1 MWWPG
6 ALWAMALAVLALPSW
21 AQTQAP
27 DAASQEGLRR
37 QEERARL
44 SAEPPPAPSELKA
57 QPSAPATTL
66 PDNESPCF
74 VVTDIT
80 LQGKDAQRFR
90 WLQDA
95 ALPFM
100 RRCVGVQGLNVITFA
115 LNRQLQDAGYATSR
129 VSLPQQTLASGTL
142 ELQVSVGRVESIVLA
157 DSGAPAGGW
166 GTWRNAFPLSEGDML
181 DVHALEQGLEQMKR
195 LPSQRVTTRLE
206 PGTQPDTTRVV
217 IDREPTSL
225 RERIRG
231 SIGLDNSGSA
241 ALGRG
246 QLSANVALDN
256 PLGLNDVVSLS
267 FSSNAEH
274 VQASHRSQSASV
286 NYSIPWGYNT
296 FSASAS
302 ASRFAQTV
310 QGTTVNFLS
319 SGTSYSQSLRW
330 DRTVLR
336 TSSAKGGIYADLS
349 SRRAQSY
356 IDDTEL
362 VVQRRRTTQI
372 ETGVTWRQLFEQS
385 SLDVS
390 LGLRRGMPWN
400 SAQDDLPTAATG
412 GLTLRPQLWLLNASY
427 DTAVPWFKDLPLAY
441 SLNLRGQST
450 HQQTLSIDQM
460 AIGGRYSVRGF
471 DGDSVL
477 LAESGLIARNELSTP
492 AAALTAWT
500 GSPAS
505 WLLAFD
511 YGRVWGPSA
520 GGLVGNK
527 LAGLAVG
534 ARVRG
539 KALQVDF
546 TLGTPLYAPAGFKT
560 RRVNAYVSTTYVF

>member
-1 MWWPG
+1 
-6 ALWAMALAVLALPSW
+6 
-21 AQTQAP
+21 
-27 DAASQEGLRR
+27 
-37 QEERARL
+37 
-44 SAEPPPAPSELKA
+44 
-57 QPSAPATTL
+57 
-66 PDNESPCF
+66 
-74 VVTDIT
+74 
-80 LQGKDAQRFR
+80 
-90 WLQDA
+90 
-95 ALPFM
+95 
-100 RRCVGVQGLNVITFA
+100 VITVA
-115 LNRQLQDAGYATSR
+115 LNKQLQDAGHATSH
-129 VSLPQQTLASGTL
+129 VSLPQQSLASGML
-142 ELQVSVGRVESIVLA
+142 ELQVSVGRVESIALA
-157 DSGAPAGGW
+157 DSGNPTGAWGVWGAW
-166 GTWRNAFPLSEGDML
+166 GTWRNAFPVSEGDVL

-195 LPSQRVTTRLE
+195 LPSQRVSTRLE
-206 PGTQPDTTRVV
+206 PGAQPDTTRVV
-217 IDREPTSL
+217 IEREPMSL

-241 ALGRG
+241 ALGRA
-246 QLSANVALDN
+246 QLSANAALDN
-256 PLGLNDVVSLS
+256 PLGLNDIVSLS
-267 FSSNAEH
+267 LSSNAEH
-274 VQASHRSQSASV
+274 VQASHRSQSAGI
-286 NYSIPWGYNT
+286 NYTIPWGYNT

-319 SGTSYSQSLRW
+319 SGTSCSQSLRW

-336 TSSAKGGIYADLS
+336 TSSAKGGLYADLS

-372 ETGVTWRQLFEQS
+372 ETGVSWRQLFEQS

-450 HQQTLSIDQM
+450 HQQTLSIDQI
-460 AIGGRYSVRGF
+460 AIGGRGSVRGF

-477 LAESGLIARNELSTP
+477 LGESGLIARNELSTP

-539 KALQVDF
+539 KALQLDF

>member
-1 MWWPG
+1 M
-6 ALWAMALAVLALPSW
+6 
-21 AQTQAP
+21 
-27 DAASQEGLRR
+27 ASQEGLRR

-44 SAEPPPAPSELKA
+44 AAEPPPVPSELKA
-57 QPSAPATTL
+57 QPPGPAIKL

-74 VVTDIT
+74 VISDIT
-80 LQGKDAQRFR
+80 LQGKDAQGFR

-100 RRCVGVQGLNVITFA
+100 RRCVGVRGLNLITA
-115 LNRQLQDAGYATSR
+115 TLNRQLQDAGYATTR
-129 VSLPQQTLASGTL
+129 VSLPQQSLASGTL
-142 ELQVSVGRVESIVLA
+142 ELQLSVGRVESIALA
-157 DSGAPAGGW
+157 AGGNAAGAW
-166 GTWRNAFPLSEGDML
+166 GTWRNAFPLSESDVL

-195 LPSQRVTTRLE
+195 LPSQRVSTRLE
-206 PGTQPDTTRVV
+206 PGSQPDTTRVV
-217 IDREPTSL
+217 IERDETSL
-225 RERIRG
+225 RERFRG
-231 SIGLDNSGSA
+231 SIGVDNSGSA

-246 QLSANVALDN
+246 QLNANAAFDN
-256 PLGLNDVVSLS
+256 PLGLNDIVSFSL
-267 FSSNAEH
+267 SSNAEQ
-274 VQASHRSQSASV
+274 VQASHRSQSASL
-286 NYSIPWGYNT
+286 NYTIPWGYNT

-302 ASRFAQTV
+302 SSRFAQTV
-310 QGTTVNFLS
+310 QGTTLNFLS
-319 SGTSYSQSLRW
+319 SGISHSQDLRW

-385 SLDVS
+385 SLDLS

-400 SAQDDLPTAATG
+400 SAQDDLPSAAAG
-412 GLTLRPQLWLLNASY
+412 GLTLRPRLWLLNASY
-427 DTAVPWFKDLPLAY
+427 DTAVPWFKDLPLSY
-441 SLNLRGQST
+441 SLNLRAQST
-450 HQQTLSIDQM
+450 HQQTLSIDQI

-477 LAESGLIARNELSTP
+477 LAESGLIARNELTTP

-511 YGRVWGPSA
+511 YGRVWGASA
-520 GGLVGNK
+520 AGLVGDR
-527 LAGLAVG
+527 LAGVAVG

-539 KALQVDF
+539 KALQLDF
-546 TLGTPLYAPAGFKT
+546 TLGTPLYAPTGFKT
-560 RRVNAYVSTTYVF
+560 RRLNAYVSTTYVF